1 MRKSQRETTKQRRA
15 IPYELAFCLG
25 LTLVELDNLP
35 YEEVLGWQEYFSR
48 RPLGWREDNRS
59 AVIAMS
65 FGGGKIKPEDLFESL
80 KILKQESLNSTT
92 QKTFAEKLFDRFSNR
107 FTEQEVTSRL
117 KE

>member
-1 MRKSQRETTKQRRA
+1 
-15 IPYELAFCLG
+15 
-25 LTLVELDNLP
+25 
-35 YEEVLGWQEYFSR
+35 
-48 RPLGWREDNRS
+48 
-59 AVIAMS
+59 MS